1 VIIKDSI
8 ISKLLR
14 KKHLKMPLIFV
25 VRSMAVPKWKQ
36 TWPKG
41 LRKIIVKTKNDK
53 DKRMNKKWSEIVL

>member
-1 VIIKDSI
+1 
-8 ISKLLR
+8 
-14 KKHLKMPLIFV
+14 MPLIFV